1 MCSFATRSLTASL
14 PPWITSI
21 FEAAYFVPLS
31 HSSPLNLKCKAQN
44 GNISYRWFKDND
56 KLHTNDRVVVNEQS
70 GDITF
75 RNLIKK
81 DFGLYY
87 CVAENK
93 HGSSV
98 SSFVKILEAA
108 LGVFGV
114 ITNKTIACKVFHH
127 CKISCS
133 NKPNCQPINECKFE
147 WKSGAATANT
157 IITNENI
164 AIDSEGDLHFL
175 NFNRS
180 YASHDLSCGIWNEKL
195 RIFTKGSFY
204 TVEINEHNSTAIS
217 QSIWKNNPKAVIGE
231 NATLQCI
238 FSGSPVPNIQWLS
251 ISGSMITSNSKYVI
265 KQYGRELLIRN
276 VTFDDDGFYRCV
288 ADGNLTN
295 DIYLNVTAP
304 PIFADSG
311 SRFMMRL
318 LHFSYQEETEISC
331 NAISAPNELKPVVMQ
346 WMKNGRILHEG
357 IDFIYFKY
365 SSFTFSE
372 EKSKLHIAY
381 NLTINETSGCY
392 TCVIKNSEGIAV
404 ANFILTTRN
413 SDIIMNNISH
423 MYAVITVCAVMV
435 IILGVIIVRKKVICK
450 TNEYTP
456 EEVVEVEED
465 RAYSDPV
472 IELSENIYS
481 SCCDEELSYDTPQMM
496 PSVDNPDHYYNSL
509 RECIGEQA
517 DNNCYDCAD
526 NVSGIYNISFRRNSH
541 TMMRLSDNLR
551 SVERCKD
558 T

>member
-1 MCSFATRSLTASL
+1 MCIKCSFFYENMFQYRTQSSLIFYFEILFFIFGGKNVGSDKQHFNIGSLTASL

-108 LGVFGV
+108 LGVFGG

-238 FSGSPVPNIQWLS
+238 FSG
-251 ISGSMITSNSKYVI
+251 
-265 KQYGRELLIRN
+265 R
-276 VTFDDDGFYRCV
+276 
-288 ADGNLTN
+288 
-295 DIYLNVTAP
+295 
-304 PIFADSG
+304 
-311 SRFMMRL
+311 
-318 LHFSYQEETEISC
+318 
-331 NAISAPNELKPVVMQ
+331 
-346 WMKNGRILHEG
+346 
-357 IDFIYFKY
+357 
-365 SSFTFSE
+365 
-372 EKSKLHIAY
+372 
-381 NLTINETSGCY
+381 
-392 TCVIKNSEGIAV
+392 
-404 ANFILTTRN
+404 
-413 SDIIMNNISH
+413 
-423 MYAVITVCAVMV
+423 
-435 IILGVIIVRKKVICK
+435 VICK